1 LLAVLSRTDGTVYPV
16 IWGVANA
23 GTQAYSCT
31 AVNIQSSTGTL
42 NATITQVK
50 QVIITD
56 TGGVDKYRISY
67 NASTDSLETT
77 NYKTNEHT
85 LYTNT

>member
-1 LLAVLSRTDGTVYPV
+1 M
-16 IWGVANA
+16 GVANA

-42 NATITQVK
+42 NANIRVK
-50 QVIITD
+50 ELIITD

-77 NYKTNEHT
+77 NIKLNAN
-85 LYTNT
+85 NTTSNK

>member
-1 LLAVLSRTDGTVYPV
+1 LVRFSGAFTGLTGTAPSLTTGLLTHSSGRTDGTVYPV

-42 NATITQVK
+42 NANITQ
-50 QVIITD
+50 
-56 TGGVDKYRISY
+56 
-67 NASTDSLETT
+67 
-77 NYKTNEHT
+77 
-85 LYTNT
+85 